1 MNDSDLFF
9 KKLQAGAEELTKNK
23 KNVKIKTGTKVL
35 IVIVIILIILGGIGA
50 YLGTIIPGYIKEK
63 RSQFPNNR
71 CTDAIT
77 MKFPNFFGPPGMT
90 FAKNKQFCDSAALS
104 ETQKKNNIPLQNQL
118 NKQNETMFGVVQHI
132 KDTKKMI
139 YHIRQGIITEA
150 KDAQQKIYN
159 TYKRLAYVFKV
170 FARLF
175 YRVFVVFKDLFV
187 TLKYAIWTLMSI
199 WNGPMGGFIRVFC
212 FSENTIIDI
221 ERKNKQY
228 SLNIRDVELDDMI
241 GDNRVIG
248 LCRFKRDKRD
258 DMYKYNGVYVSGMH
272 LVEIDGKLER
282 IEKQKEAMR
291 VKYEGTNI
299 YSFITNT
306 GKMIIN
312 KNKFGD
318 YLGDNT
324 FETYNKIVDTLFTN
338 NPLKNGNFCGT
349 ELDKYEESAINLYPG
364 FTYNSIIETDNGK
377 KEAKCLEIGDKIGGK
392 EILGI
397 INYKIEGRTFIE
409 RIDDAMLVGIQY
421 YKINNSYEIYKMEER
436 WILGKLLCI
445 GILIEGG
452 VIKIGD
458 HEIADFDIISD
469 ELRLKA
475 EENIC
480 V

>member
-1 MNDSDLFF
+1 MR
-9 KKLQAGAEELTKNK
+9 AE
-23 KNVKIKTGTKVL
+23 
-35 IVIVIILIILGGIGA
+35 
-50 YLGTIIPGYIKEK
+50 
-63 RSQFPNNR
+63 FPNNR
-71 CTDAIT
+71 CTSAMA
-77 MKFPNFFGPPGMT
+77 MKFPNVFGPPGMT
-90 FAKNKQFCDSAALS
+90 YAKNKQFCESAAMNDA
-104 ETQKKNNIPLQNQL
+104 QNKNNMPLQNQL
-118 NKQNETMFGVVQHI
+118 NIHNNAMFGMLGQL
-132 KDTKKMI
+132 KDMKKMF
-139 YHIRQGIITEA
+139 YHIRTGIVKEA
-150 KDAQQKIYN
+150 KDVQQKIYN

-175 YRVFVVFKDLFV
+175 YRVFLVFKDVFM
-187 TLKYAIWTLMSI
+187 TIKYAIWTMMSI
-199 WNGPMGGFIRVFC
+199 WNGPVGGMIRFFC
-212 FSENTIIDI
+212 FSEDTMINI
-221 ERKNKQY
+221 ERKNEQF
-228 SLNIRDVELDDMI
+228 SLNIKDVQFDDMI
-241 GDNRVIG
+241 GNNRVIG

-258 DMYKYNGVYVSGMH
+258 DMYLYKGVTVSGMH
-272 LVEIDGKLER
+272 LVENNGELQR
-282 IEKQKEAMR
+282 IERQKEAMR

-306 GKMIIN
+306 GKMSIN

-324 FETYNKIVDTLFTN
+324 FETYNKIVDTLFVN
-338 NPLKNGNFCGT
+338 NPLKNGDFFGT
-349 ELDKYEESAINLYPG
+349 ELDRYEESAINLYPG

-377 KEAKCLEIGDKIGGK
+377 KEAKSLEIGDKIGGK

-421 YKINNSYEIYKMEER
+421 YKINNKYEIYKMEER

-458 HEIADFDIISD
+458 NEIADFDIISD

-475 EENIC
+475 EEKIC